1 MWHFRHCFRE
11 SGDLEQCAHVGVD
24 GDVDEDDEGSGDV
37 VAFGDVV
44 VGASACEGSAMVA
57 VCRDPS
63 DIWMR
68 LAICRPDVRVL
79 HVKMSRPPELCA
91 FRSER

>member
-1 MWHFRHCFRE
+1 
-11 SGDLEQCAHVGVD
+11 VGVG
-24 GDVDEDDEGSGDV
+24 GDVDEDDEASGDV
-37 VAFGDVV
+37 VAFGEDVV
-44 VGASACEGSAMVA
+44 GVSTSGESPMVV
-57 VCRDPS
+57 VCRDS
-63 DIWMR
+63 FEVWMR